1 MMNNTSDKG
10 FKMALPFIAG
20 AVAGGL
26 AILAF
31 NNRKVIKDKLMCG
44 LEKGKDIAIKAKDET
59 MSKLKKQPEKASINA
74 KRVAKKT
81 TANKAKS
88 NDAISK

>member
-20 AVAGGL
+20 VVAGGL

-59 MSKLKKQPEKASINA
+59 MSKLKKQPEKAPVKA
-74 KRVAKKT
+74 KRTAKKT
-81 TANKAKS
+81 TANKAKA
-88 NDAISK
+88 NEIISK

>member
-1 MMNNTSDKG
+1 MNNTSDKG

-31 NNRKVIKDKLMCG
+31 NNRKVIKDMCG

-59 MSKLKKQPEKASINA
+59 MSKLKKQPEKAPVKA
-74 KRVAKKT
+74 KRTAKKT
-81 TANKAKS
+81 TANKAKA
-88 NDAISK
+88 NEIISK

>member
-1 MMNNTSDKG
+1 MNNTSDKG

-59 MSKLKKQPEKASINA
+59 MSKLKKQPEKAPVNA

-81 TANKAKS
+81 TTNKVKS

>member
-1 MMNNTSDKG
+1 MNNTSDKG

-81 TANKAKS
+81 TTNKAKS

>member
-1 MMNNTSDKG
+1 
-10 FKMALPFIAG
+10 MALPFIAG
-20 AVAGGL
+20 AVVGGL

-59 MSKLKKQPEKASINA
+59 MSKLKKQPEKAPVKA
-74 KRVAKKT
+74 KRTAKKT
-81 TANKAKS
+81 TTNKAKS

>member
-59 MSKLKKQPEKASINA
+59 MSKLKKQPEKASINT
-74 KRVAKKT
+74 KKVAKKT
-81 TANKAKS
+81 TTNKAKS